1 MAYPTFATNNQ
12 DKIISMAMSEDSF
25 IKVRA
30 TVLDGGQN
38 VANVSELIQFK
49 EVTDMIE
56 KIADATMETLKKVKP
71 DKASVEFGIEIA
83 IEAGVATALI
93 VKGSGTGNLKIT
105 LEWGKD
111 K

>member
-1 MAYPTFATNNQ
+1 MNYPIFASNNQ
-12 DKIISMAMSEDSF
+12 DKIISMAVDDDSF
-25 IKVRA
+25 VKVRA
-30 TVLDGGQN
+30 TVLGGEQD
-38 VANVSELIQFK
+38 VANITELIQFK
-49 EVTDMIE
+49 EVTNIIE
-56 KIADATMETLKKVKP
+56 KIAESTTATFNKVKP